1 MTHPEAS
8 PRRSR
13 ERSERSAKAGWI
25 AAGLF
30 TALTVVLTWPQVVR
44 LGSIYPHEDSLF
56 NMWRLAWFAH
66 AMKTNPL
73 ELFQANIYWPE
84 RDTLAYSDAMLFEG
98 VLAAPLLW
106 AGVPAPV
113 VQGLLVLASFVFSGW
128 AAYVL
133 ARHLTGRFGAGIVA
147 GLVFAFAPFRFDH
160 YMHLELLW
168 SGWMPLAVLALLR
181 TFEEGSTRWGV
192 ATPLLWLMQALSSIY
207 YGIFLAMVL
216 GVMTLALWV
225 GRSGETRRRAAA
237 GLAAGGVLAAIVL
250 FPYAQPYR
258 RARDTV
264 GEREEGAVWLHSA
277 GPRHYLA
284 ATPENWIYGS
294 YANRISRHEKRL
306 FAGVMGLTLA
316 VVGIWPPI
324 DRRRLALL
332 AGLGM
337 ALYLSIGMNA
347 PGFGWLREHVEI
359 FRGLRAPA
367 RAAQLSLLMIA
378 ILAAYG
384 MARLQSWLQA
394 RRPAF
399 SGYAPALCASVFVLE
414 YAAMPIGL
422 RPSPPKSEAS
432 AWLAA
437 QPRGVVAELPM
448 PMGFDRSNEPE
459 IAYQSTFHWQPLVNG
474 HSGNL
479 PLSNYL
485 LYKQVERLPAAEGF
499 DALKQAGVRYIIVH
513 EARYG
518 TPLYRSIIEFF
529 DARTDLTRRATFTE
543 GRHEISAYE
552 VKP

>member
-1 MTHPEAS
+1 L
-8 PRRSR
+8 RRQF
-13 ERSERSAKAGWI
+13 WI

-30 TALTVVLTWPQVVR
+30 TALTLVLTWPQIVR
-44 LGSIYPHEDSLF
+44 LGSIYPHEDSFF

-73 ELFQANIYWPE
+73 QLFQANIFWPE

-113 VQGLLVLASFVFSGW
+113 VQGLLVLASFVFSGC
-128 AAYVL
+128 AAYLL

-181 TFEEGSTRWGV
+181 TFEEGSTRWGI
-192 ATPLLWLMQALSSIY
+192 ATALLCVMQMLSSIY

-216 GVMTLALWV
+216 GVMAIALWF
-225 GRSGETRRRAAA
+225 GRSAETRRRAAA
-237 GLAAGGVLAAIVL
+237 GLVAGGVLAAVVL

-264 GEREEGAVWLHSA
+264 GEREAGVVWLHSA
-277 GPRHYLA
+277 GPTHYLA
-284 ATPENWIYGS
+284 TTPGNWIYGS

-306 FAGVMGLTLA
+306 FAGAIGLTLA
-316 VVGIWPPI
+316 VIGIWPPI
-324 DRRRLALL
+324 DRRRVALL

-337 ALYLSIGMNA
+337 AVYLSIGMNA
-347 PGFGWLREHVEI
+347 PGFGWLRDHVEI

-399 SGYAPALCASVFVLE
+399 SKYAPALCASVLVLE
-414 YAAMPIGL
+414 YASMPIAL
-422 RPSPPKSEAS
+422 RPAPPKSAAS
-432 AWLAA
+432 AWLAD

-448 PMGFDRSNEPE
+448 PIGWDRSNEPE
-459 IAYQSTFHWQPLVNG
+459 VIYQSTFHWHPLVNG
-474 HSGNL
+474 HSGNY

-485 LYKQVERLPAAEGF
+485 LYRAVEKLPAVEAL
-499 DALKQAGVRYIIVH
+499 DALKRSGVRYIIVH

-518 TPLYRSIIEFF
+518 TPTYRAVIEFF
-529 DARTDLTRRATFTE
+529 DTRADLTRRATFTE
-543 GRHEISAYE
+543 GGREIAAYE